1 MYHPAAPHD
10 DSEINLTPMLDV
22 VFIMLIFFLVTA
34 TFLNERGVPVDIPPA
49 LIDPERVKTIS
60 VLVQSDSSFVVNGR
74 PLARASLIPYVRALY
89 ARNPEAGYS
98 VRLGEGSKVGDIVAA
113 VDAGRS
119 LGFDIVPLVQEQAPD
134 G

>member
-1 MYHPAAPHD
+1 MYHPAEEVHD

-49 LIDPERVKTIS
+49 SLDPEEVESIT
-60 VLVQSDSSFVVNGR
+60 VLVQSDGSFVVNSR
-74 PLARASLIPYVRALY
+74 PLARASLIPYVHALS
-89 ARNPEAGYS
+89 AQNPEAGYS

-113 VDAGRS
+113 IEAGRT
-119 LGFDIVPLVQEQAPD
+119 LGLDIVPLVQE
-134 G
+134 

>member
-1 MYHPAAPHD
+1 MHSPAAPQD

-34 TFLNERGVPVDIPPA
+34 TFLNEKGVHVDIPPA
-49 LIDPERVKTIS
+49 QIDPIEVESIS

-89 ARNPEAGYS
+89 SQNPEAGFS
-98 VRLGEGSKVGDIVAA
+98 VRLGSGSKVRDIVAA
-113 VDAGRS
+113 VDVGRS
-119 LGFDIVPLVQEQAPD
+119 LGFDIVPLVPE
-134 G
+134 